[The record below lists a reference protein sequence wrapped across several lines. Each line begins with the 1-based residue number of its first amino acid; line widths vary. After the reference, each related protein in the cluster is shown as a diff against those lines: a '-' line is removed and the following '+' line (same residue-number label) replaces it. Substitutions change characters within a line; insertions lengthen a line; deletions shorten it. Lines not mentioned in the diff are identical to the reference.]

1 MALAPV
7 PRFLCARLHRNSS
20 TLVRVCIHG
29 DEAPLETLDC
39 TGKMTLALRARDVEP
54 DTQDTTGTPAGGEGA
69 TGGLTCG
76 SAGDDQVPEPRRSN
90 LGGPAV
96 TLFTEP
102 TAEIVTVP
110 LPEEHDLNGMLGV
123 RQTAGECL
131 RESARGAGL
140 TMRPVDCDAENLG
153 LT

>member
-1 MALAPV
+1 M
-7 PRFLCARLHRNSS
+7 
-20 TLVRVCIHG
+20 TLVRVCIRG

-90 LGGPAV
+90 LGGP
-96 TLFTEP
+96 
-102 TAEIVTVP
+102 
-110 LPEEHDLNGMLGV
+110 EEHDLNGMLGV